1 MTRTVAVSMWT
12 LVFLLI
18 VIVLVFAGIRVGTDG
33 PLVASGTAAERD
45 SFEFRYVAAPWLA
58 YLHIVPGV
66 LYLVGAPLQLWRRF

>member
-33 PLVASGTAAERD
+33 PLVVSGTAAERD
-45 SFEFRYVAAPWLA
+45 SFEFRYSIA
-58 YLHIVPGV
+58 GS
-66 LYLVGAPLQLWRRF
+66 VGCSSPSAW